1 MAPNTPILDLSKL
14 SFDEFVRMFFDHDT
28 DAEEFWYQSP
38 DMLDV
43 ETSSPSIVIEHMTR
57 LFKKFANV
65 ASDFSPGQI
74 NAGIWAMLGPGHFA
88 LQKYLWPPRIALSD
102 RVDCIHSMYFV
113 YSDYVAKSAVQL
125 MENCFSMWWDFIA
138 SGFWEYLRWTQKIDE
153 GDVASLNH
161 EQRALLDSMFETLS
175 KILALPDARTQGYAL
190 HGLGHLHHP
199 RVITVVQKFL
209 DSNRFRMSPEEI
221 SWIEKCRDGNVM

>member
-1 MAPNTPILDLSKL
+1 
-14 SFDEFVRMFFDHDT
+14 
-28 DAEEFWYQSP
+28 
-38 DMLDV
+38 
-43 ETSSPSIVIEHMTR
+43 
-57 LFKKFANV
+57 
-65 ASDFSPGQI
+65 
-74 NAGIWAMLGPGHFA
+74 MLGPGHFA
-88 LQKYLWPPRIALSD
+88 LQKYLWPPRIPLSD
-102 RVDCIHSMYFV
+102 RVDCIDSMYFV

-138 SGFWEYLRWTQKIDE
+138 SGFWEYLRWTEKIDE

-221 SWIEKCRDGNVM
+221 SWIEKCRDGNVMQCCSARVPDVHHVAIFHDVVFSFQPQRAFGAGVGF